1 MLSFGSKTLAE
12 AWAFPEFP
20 NDAARTQGELAP
32 MTTWF
37 YEWLCGVK
45 PDPAAPGFKHF
56 FITPHFPKD
65 LASAGMEFQ
74 SPYGHIATSWEQK
87 KGTVT
92 LKAQVPWNT
101 TATVKLPGFTTITVN
116 GKPEEQ
122 SIWTL
127 PAGEWEIIAYQNE
140 EPK

>member
-1 MLSFGSKTLAE
+1 
-12 AWAFPEFP
+12 
-20 NDAARTQGELAP
+20 
-32 MTTWF
+32 
-37 YEWLCGVK
+37 
-45 PDPAAPGFKHF
+45 
-56 FITPHFPKD
+56 
-65 LASAGMEFQ
+65 
-74 SPYGHIATSWEQK
+74 
-87 KGTVT
+87 VT